1 MREWR
6 RSRLPPW
13 EPDRRPVSNLSAD
26 GLQYEF
32 RAMPGSNFKA
42 SLERLLD
49 HGYITEVAP

>member
-32 RAMPGSNFKA
+32 QAMPGSNFKA